1 MSRETNPMRERE
13 DIELLLPWYVTGRLS
28 AEDRARVE
36 ACLQRDPDLARQL
49 PLAAEESLE
58 ARRSAEATPVPAGLS
73 VERTLAKALAQERRQ
88 QKPAVTSRT
97 VSQPGVLERL
107 KEALRDFLVLPEG
120 NIRFAAVA
128 ALAVIAVQ
136 GAAIATFV
144 ASRDST
150 YQVAGGAA
158 VPSAGTFALVRFT
171 DAATA
176 KAITDLLA
184 ARDMAIADGP
194 KAGGFYRVRVGTSE
208 LAAAERD
215 RRLAG
220 LRSETALVSLVLP
233 AN

>member
-1 MSRETNPMRERE
+1 MRERD

-36 ACLQRDPDLARQL
+36 TWLQRDPDIARQL

-58 ARRSAEATPVPAGLS
+58 ARRNAEATPVPAGLG

-88 QKPAVTSRT
+88 QQPAVASRT
-97 VSQPGVLERL
+97 VSRPSVLERIGA
-107 KEALRDFLVLPEG
+107 ALRDFLVLPEG

-136 GAAIATFV
+136 GATIATFV

-150 YQVAGGAA
+150 YQVAGGPA
-158 VPSAGTFALVRFT
+158 VASAGTFALVRFA
-171 DAATA
+171 DAASA

-194 KAGGFYRVRVGTSE
+194 KAGGFYRVRVGPSE

-220 LRSETALVSLVLP
+220 LRNETALVSLVLP